1 MLRWTE
7 ASAPAS
13 ATVAGLMRGPDNE
26 LSSPEL
32 RRILLEDANGCP
44 CLGGGI
50 GRVWR
55 AMPELRAGGRSK
67 HRKLAIDA
75 KAGDETRP

>member
-1 MLRWTE
+1 
-7 ASAPAS
+7 
-13 ATVAGLMRGPDNE
+13 VAGLMRGPDNE

-32 RRILLEDANGCP
+32 RRILLEDGNGCP

-55 AMPELRAGGRSK
+55 VHARVARRRQVEAPQAGLERLGHLSARALRGADKGR
-67 HRKLAIDA
+67 
-75 KAGDETRP
+75 